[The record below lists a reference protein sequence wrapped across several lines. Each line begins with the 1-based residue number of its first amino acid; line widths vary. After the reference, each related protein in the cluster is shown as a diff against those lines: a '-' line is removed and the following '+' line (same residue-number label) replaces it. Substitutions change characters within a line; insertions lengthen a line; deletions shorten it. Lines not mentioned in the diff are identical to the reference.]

1 MPKGFVC
8 EAGKWQVLAEKSVE
22 RYGLVLFI
30 IMDTNI

>member
-1 MPKGFVC
+1 MPKGFIC
-8 EAGKWQVLAEKSVE
+8 EACKWQVLAEKSVE